1 MEQPPYLLLEIQM
14 YTYAFLS
21 HSDIPLSLPEGI
33 SGSLQLVTV
42 DGLAALVEPDLMP
55 DALQTSDDVLVQAVL
70 CHDQVIREVFEQA
83 TVLPLRFG
91 TCFVSRQGLVE
102 HLGSHS
108 AEYLRKLTKLKGQA
122 EYLLKLAPLD
132 MPNASL
138 QAELRGKHYFLAKK
152 QQYQTQI
159 EWQQYQQAQLA
170 KLLDTIA
177 LRFPNWTQTEAS
189 DGIER
194 IYILSS
200 RQDEI
205 LLYDWVKTWQSMCPQ
220 WELSL
225 GQALPPY
232 HFV

>member
-1 MEQPPYLLLEIQM
+1 M

-21 HSDIPLSLPEGI
+21 HSDIPLNLPEGI
-33 SGSLQLVTV
+33 WGSLQLVTV
-42 DGLAALVEPDLMP
+42 DGLAALVEPDLTP
-55 DALQTSDDVLVQAVL
+55 EALQTSDDVLVQAVL

-83 TVLPLRFG
+83 TLLPLRFG

-102 HLGSHS
+102 HLGAHS
-108 AEYLRKLTKLKGQA
+108 TEYLHKLTKLRGQA
-122 EYLLKLAPLD
+122 EYLLKLDPLAAPE
-132 MPNASL
+132 AAT
-138 QAELRGKHYFLAKK
+138 QADLKGKEYFLAKK
-152 QQYQTQI
+152 QHYQAQT
-159 EWQQYQQAQLA
+159 EWQQQQQVELE

-189 DGIER
+189 DDVER
-194 IYILSS
+194 IYVLSD
-200 RQDEI
+200 RQDEF
-205 LLYDWVKTWQSMCPQ
+205 LLYDWVKTWQSLYTH

>member
-1 MEQPPYLLLEIQM
+1 M

-21 HSDIPLSLPEGI
+21 HSDIPSNLPEGI
-33 SGSLQLVTV
+33 WGSLQLVTV
-42 DGLAALVEPDLMP
+42 GGLAALVEPDLTP
-55 DALQTSDDVLVQAVL
+55 EALQSSDDVLVQAVL

-108 AEYLRKLTKLKGQA
+108 TEYLNKLTKLRGQA
-122 EYLLKLAPLD
+122 EYLLKLTPLRMSETVVQSD
-132 MPNASL
+132 VT
-138 QAELRGKHYFLAKK
+138 GKQYFLAKK
-152 QQYQTQI
+152 QQYQAQTD
-159 EWQQYQQAQLA
+159 WQQQQQADLE

-177 LRFPNWTQTEAS
+177 LRFPNWTRTEAS
-189 DGIER
+189 DDTER

-200 RQDEI
+200 RQDEQ
-205 LLYDWVKTWQSMCPQ
+205 LLYDWVKTWQSFCSH